1 MDRTMHP
8 QLDSPA
14 AKDGRGK
21 GGRSHRG
28 RQPNAWLGVGAV
40 GLFLGAALVGGAGVA
55 HADSGRADS
64 SVSGAADSSG
74 SAGRD
79 GDASGRRAARVPSR
93 PAGRVSGVG
102 PAAMGD
108 WYLPESASQPVFR
121 PPRDPGLWLDQRS
134 PDPEASPEARPP
146 RQIDRP
152 SLPWRQHGAGY
163 DLVAGPKF
171 CEKNC
176 GDRELIRRL
185 QFQLRQAGLN
195 DPDRP
200 WLLSLLSIEDMQ
212 LILIDAGITPWTPPV

>member
-14 AKDGRGK
+14 AKDGRGN

-40 GLFLGAALVGGAGVA
+40 GLFMGAALVGGAGVA

-134 PDPEASPEARPP
+134 PDPEARPPKARPP
-146 RQIDRP
+146 REVDRSSP
-152 SLPWRQHGAGY
+152 VLHGPVAAG
-163 DLVAGPKF
+163 KF
-171 CEKNC
+171 CETNC
-176 GDRELIRRL
+176 TYWQQRRQL
-185 QFQLRQAGLN
+185 EFQLRIRGLH
-195 DPDRP
+195 PGGRP
-200 WLLSLLSIEDMQ
+200 SNAEMQ
-212 LILIDAGITPWTPPV
+212 RILDDDGITTPWTPW

>member
-1 MDRTMHP
+1 MDQTTYP

-121 PPRDPGLWLDQRS
+121 PPRDPALWLDQRS
-134 PDPEASPEARPP
+134 PDPEARPP
-146 RQIDRP
+146 REVDRSSP
-152 SLPWRQHGAGY
+152 VLQEGWAFG
-163 DLVAGPKF
+163 KF
-171 CEKNC
+171 CETNC
-176 GDRELIRRL
+176 TYWQQRGQLE
-185 QFQLRQAGLN
+185 FQLRIRGLH
-195 DPDRP
+195 PGGQ
-200 WLLSLLSIEDMQ
+200 LSNAEMQ
-212 LILIDAGITPWTPPV
+212 RILDDAGITTPWTPW

>member
-1 MDRTMHP
+1 MGRTMHP

-14 AKDGRGK
+14 AKDGRGE

-79 GDASGRRAARVPSR
+79 GDASGRRAVRVPSR

-121 PPRDPGLWLDQRS
+121 PPRDPALWLDQRS
-134 PDPEASPEARPP
+134 PDPEANARPP
-146 RQIDRP
+146 RQVDRSSP
-152 SLPWRQHGAGY
+152 QLMEPDSLPI
-163 DLVAGPKF
+163 F
-171 CEKNC
+171 CEDPC
-176 GDRELIRRL
+176 VARQQAELRERL
-185 QFQLRQAGLN
+185 REQLRQAGLARP

-200 WLLSLLSIEDMQ
+200 LWLTLISIEDLQ
-212 LILIDAGITPWTPPV
+212 RIHIDAGITPWTPPV

>member
-74 SAGRD
+74 SAGPD
-79 GDASGRRAARVPSR
+79 GDASGRRAVRVPSR
-93 PAGRVSGVG
+93 SAGRVSGVG
-102 PAAMGD
+102 PAAIGD

-121 PPRDPGLWLDQRS
+121 PPRDPALWLDQRS
-134 PDPEASPEARPP
+134 PDPEARPP
-146 RQIDRP
+146 REVDRTSP
-152 SLPWRQHGAGY
+152 VLQEGFGSG
-163 DLVAGPKF
+163 KF
-171 CEKNC
+171 CEDPC
-176 GDRELIRRL
+176 VPRQLAELRERL
-185 QFQLRQAGLN
+185 REQLRQAGLARP

-200 WLLSLLSIEDMQ
+200 HWLTLISIEDMQ
-212 LILIDAGITPWTPPV
+212 RILIDAGITPWTPPV

>member
-40 GLFLGAALVGGAGVA
+40 GLFLGAALAGGAGVA

-64 SVSGAADSSG
+64 SGSGAADSSR

-79 GDASGRRAARVPSR
+79 GNASGRRAAWVPSR

-121 PPRDPGLWLDQRS
+121 PPRDPALWLDQRS
-134 PDPEASPEARPP
+134 PDLVAPEARPP
-146 RQIDRP
+146 REVDRTSP
-152 SLPWRQHGAGY
+152 ELMETWKAPI
-163 DLVAGPKF
+163 F
-171 CEKNC
+171 CEDPC
-176 GDRELIRRL
+176 VPRQRAELRERL
-185 QFQLRQAGLN
+185 REQLRQAGLARP

-200 WLLSLLSIEDMQ
+200 HWLPLISIEDMQ

>member
-28 RQPNAWLGVGAV
+28 RQPNAWLGAGAV

-108 WYLPESASQPVFR
+108 WYLPESASQPLFR
-121 PPRDPGLWLDQRS
+121 PPRNPGLWLDQRS
-134 PDPEASPEARPP
+134 PDPEARPP
-146 RQIDRP
+146 REVDRSSP
-152 SLPWRQHGAGY
+152 VLQEGTLSG
-163 DLVAGPKF
+163 KF
-171 CEKNC
+171 CETNC
-176 GDRELIRRL
+176 PEWASALARL
-185 QFQLRQAGLN
+185 LRNQLRLAGL
-195 DPDRP
+195 DTPFRT
-200 WLLSLLSIEDMQ
+200 SIADMQ
-212 LILIDAGITPWTPPV
+212 LILIEAGITPLTLPF

>member
-8 QLDSPA
+8 QLDSSA

-28 RQPNAWLGVGAV
+28 RQPNAWLGMGAV

-79 GDASGRRAARVPSR
+79 GDASGRRAVRVPSR
-93 PAGRVSGVG
+93 SAGRVSGVG
-102 PAAMGD
+102 PAAIGD

-121 PPRDPGLWLDQRS
+121 PPRDPALWLDQRS
-134 PDPEASPEARPP
+134 PDPEARPP
-146 RQIDRP
+146 REVDRTSP
-152 SLPWRQHGAGY
+152 VLQEGTGT
-163 DLVAGPKF
+163 GKF
-171 CEKNC
+171 CEDPC
-176 GDRELIRRL
+176 VPRQLAELRERL
-185 QFQLRQAGLN
+185 REQLRQAGLARP

-200 WLLSLLSIEDMQ
+200 HWLTLISIEDMQ

>member
-79 GDASGRRAARVPSR
+79 GDASGRRAVRVPSR
-93 PAGRVSGVG
+93 SAGR

-108 WYLPESASQPVFR
+108 WYKWKDFLGDSASLPVFR
-121 PPRDPGLWLDQRS
+121 QLSTCLGGL
-134 PDPEASPEARPP
+134 ASGLA
-146 RQIDRP
+146 
-152 SLPWRQHGAGY
+152 SGS
-163 DLVAGPKF
+163 
-171 CEKNC
+171 
-176 GDRELIRRL
+176 GDR
-185 QFQLRQAGLN
+185 
-195 DPDRP
+195 
-200 WLLSLLSIEDMQ
+200 
-212 LILIDAGITPWTPPV
+212 

>member
-14 AKDGRGK
+14 AKDGRGN

-40 GLFLGAALVGGAGVA
+40 GLFMGAALVGGAGVA

-121 PPRDPGLWLDQRS
+121 PPRDPALWLDQRS
-134 PDPEASPEARPP
+134 PDLAPEARPP
-146 RQIDRP
+146 RQVDRSSP
-152 SLPWRQHGAGY
+152 QLMESYSLPI
-163 DLVAGPKF
+163 F
-171 CEKNC
+171 CKTNC
-176 GDRELIRRL
+176 GDQELRRRL